1 MADKQGRTTLWRWT
15 FGAPILAPARVLL
28 ALLFVLGMAG
38 SSVAQNTNSGDI
50 RGTVTDQSGAVIP
63 SVKIL
68 ILNTDTGMEKE
79 LMTND
84 AGIYDAVSI
93 LPGNY
98 KITFSKEGFQ
108 VLVRDGITLQVGLL
122 TVDAQLVVGATT
134 QQVEVTAEATLLK
147 TETGEQ
153 STTLRSST
161 MAELP
166 NVGQDWQNF
175 MKLLPGA
182 SGAPSAAQGAADPGA
197 GISVNGNLPFYANFL
212 ADGASTVL
220 PHSANTDVSVFE
232 TLSELQV
239 STSTFSA
246 QYGIGGAVFNQISKG
261 GTNQWHGSLYEYLQ
275 NDALNSRDFFS
286 PTIANLRYD
295 QFGGSVGGPILKNKL
310 FFYFDVDKT
319 INNNNGWSWMNVPT
333 DAMRNGDFSTLLGA
347 QNDTCGPNGNQ
358 PCVDALGRPVYQ
370 NEIYDMSTSRL
381 VPAGAVDPVTGL
393 TNISGSNATVR
404 DPFSNNVVPPDRIDK
419 VAQNYQTYFPAANF
433 PGYVNNY
440 GNKVQ
445 TQSPFLRFFGRL
457 DYNLSDKNRMTFS
470 ITQRDNAAQYWW
482 GPIPVIMQEYGDV
495 DSYNAEVSD
504 VWTLGATAVNEF
516 RFGYTRQ
523 GNWFGGY
530 PTGKGYPQ
538 KIGIQNSKADI
549 FPGMSMYGGP
559 AGWTGIWD
567 TTNAIYIENS
577 FTPSDIMTVIHGKHI
592 LHFGG
597 ELLIYQDNS
606 TPWGNLVS
614 GDYTFSGAYTQS
626 APFVSDGSGLGYAD
640 FLLGLASNWNASV
653 SPMAYSRQKSPQ
665 FFVQDDIKLRP
676 NLTVNLGLRYE
687 IHGGWSEKFNNAGE
701 FDPTITNPATGTLG
715 AIWFAPNNGRSQV
728 EATVN
733 DVFLPR
739 IGFAYSPR
747 TNWTVRGG
755 FGIYSYG
762 WSLDTYVGN
771 GSIMGFGSGSTGNIA
786 DDSQVSPVATLSGAN
801 TNLPWVVASRAPD
814 AYNGQGVHYTPYNT
828 PVARNYQWSL
838 GVQHQIGST
847 MVVEVDYIASHGT
860 NLSFPV
866 DINQIPL
873 AQLGPSAVRP
883 YPQFQGISGDTYNA
897 ISNFNSLQLQLRKRL
912 SHGLSF
918 DINYTW
924 EKFLDMQDSGGWG
937 SRGGDQ
943 HYQNSYQPRAN
954 YGPSNFDIPQMFKGD
969 IVYILPFGKG
979 RQYLNQG
986 GAVDAVLGGWRLSS
1000 IFVVQSGAPFTLTW
1014 SQANNSGALAGD
1026 WYPNL
1031 VGNWRVSN
1039 PNTQQW
1045 YNPAAFAEPAAYTFG
1060 NLGRNSLRGPG
1071 LSSIDLSLGKSFHI
1085 PKFERG
1091 QLEFRADATNFL
1103 NHPSF
1108 SNPGSGWVPA
1118 GSQQITSTTVTGRAI
1133 QLGARLS
1140 F

>member
-1 MADKQGRTTLWRWT
+1 MAGKQVWTTVSSGMLRTATSGL
-15 FGAPILAPARVLL
+15 ARVLL
-28 ALLFVLGMAG
+28 AVLCVLTLAG
-38 SSVAQNTNSGDI
+38 SAWAQNTNSGDI
-50 RGTVTDQSGAVIP
+50 RGTVTDQTGAVIP
-63 SVKIL
+63 GVKVM

-79 LMTND
+79 LITND

-98 KITFSKEGFQ
+98 KLTFSKEGFQ

-153 STTLRSST
+153 TTTLRSST
-161 MAELP
+161 MVELP

-182 SGAPSAAQGAADPGA
+182 SGAPSASQGAANPGA
-197 GISVNGNLPFYANFL
+197 GIAVNGNLPFYANFL

-261 GTNQWHGSLYEYLQ
+261 GTNQWHGSVYEYLQ

-319 INNNNGWSWMNVPT
+319 INNNNSWSYMNVPT
-333 DAMRNGDFSTLLGA
+333 AAMRNGDFSSPDFPT
-347 QNDTCGPNGNQ
+347 
-358 PCVDALGRPVYQ
+358 
-370 NEIYDMSTSRL
+370 IYD
-381 VPAGAVDPVTGL
+381 PATAHLDA
-393 TNISGSNATVR
+393 SGNVVR
-404 DPFSNNVVPPDRIDK
+404 DPFLNNQIPADRMDK
-419 VAQNYQTYFPAANF
+419 VALNYQTYFPDANF

-445 TQSPFLRFFGRL
+445 TKSPFLRFFGRL

-470 ITQRDNAAQYWW
+470 ITQRDNPAQYWW
-482 GPIPVIMQEYGDV
+482 GPIPVIFQEFGDV
-495 DSYNAEVSD
+495 DSYNAQISD
-504 VWTLGATAVNEF
+504 VWTISTSAVNEF

-538 KIGIQNSKADI
+538 KIGLQNSKADI

-577 FTPSDIMTVIHGKHI
+577 FTPSDIVTIIHGKHI

-597 ELLIYQDNS
+597 ELLVYQDNS
-606 TPWGNLVS
+606 TPWGNLQS

-626 APFVSDGSGLGYAD
+626 TPFASDGSGLGYAD
-640 FLLGLASNWNASV
+640 FLLGLATGWSASV
-653 SPMAYSRQKSPQ
+653 APMAYSRQKSPQ

-676 NLTVNLGLRYE
+676 NLTLNLGLRYE
-687 IHGGWSEKFNNAGE
+687 IQGGWREKYNNAGV

-715 AIWFAPNNGRSQV
+715 AMWFAPNNGRSQV
-728 EATVN
+728 EANVT

-739 IGFAYSPR
+739 VGFAYSPR
-747 TNWTVRGG
+747 QNWTVRGG
-755 FGIYSYG
+755 FGVYSYG

-771 GSIMGFGSGSTGNIA
+771 GSIMGFGSGATGNIWN
-786 DDSQVSPVATLSGAN
+786 DSQVSPVATLSGAN
-801 TNLPWVVASRAPD
+801 TNLPWVVASRAAD
-814 AYNGQGVHYTPYNT
+814 GYNGQSIHYVPYQT

-838 GVQHQIGST
+838 GVQHQIGPT
-847 MVVEVDYIASHGT
+847 MVAEVAYVGSHGT
-860 NLSFPV
+860 DLSFPV
-866 DINQIPL
+866 DVNQVPL
-873 AQLGPSAVRP
+873 GQLGPNASRP

-937 SRGGDQ
+937 SRGGSQ
-943 HYQNSYQPRAN
+943 NYQNAHLPRAN
-954 YGPSNFDIPQMFKGD
+954 YGPSNFDIPHMFKGD
-969 IVYILPFGKG
+969 VVYILPFGRDRKF
-979 RQYLNQG
+979 LNQG
-986 GAVDAVLGGWRLSS
+986 GAVDAALGGWRVSS

-1014 SQANNSGALAGD
+1014 SGTNNSGALAGD
-1026 WYPNL
+1026 WYPNV

-1039 PNTQQW
+1039 PNIQQW
-1045 YNPAAFAEPAAYTFG
+1045 YNPDAFAEPAPFTFG

-1071 LSSIDLSLGKSFHI
+1071 LTSIDLSMGKTFHI

-1091 QLEFRADATNFL
+1091 RLEFRADATNFL

-1108 SNPGSGWVPA
+1108 SNPGSGLLSA
-1118 GSQQITSTTVTGRAI
+1118 GQQQIWSTTVTGRAI